1 MANLSEH
8 KPNSR
13 HFALYKGE
21 PGAGKSIQAATWASK
36 GPVYFFDFDGK
47 IDAVWNFFTNVIK
60 KPDLLKNIEY
70 DTFDSYNDA
79 AKKLEELIE
88 IPNKY
93 ETLVWDTLT
102 TCVDKLLTQ
111 VQNYKGADPKK
122 KDKLKMVG
130 EIQVSDVEDYNAE
143 SSALTRLVQAAKFDW
158 QKNFIMVAHVVKV
171 QNYALDGTVK
181 TDTQLVTAGKKVAAK
196 LPAYFNEIYHMVGSD
211 GGSLGGKKYEVFTS
225 ATGVDFARTAL
236 PLNAKLD
243 VTGEKFIYNYLT
255 QVENFKT
262 L

>member
-1 MANLSEH
+1 MNLSEH
-8 KPNSR
+8 KPNQR

-21 PGAGKSIQAATWASK
+21 PGAGKSIQAATWAVQ

-47 IDAVWNFFTNVIK
+47 IDAVWNYFTNTIK
-60 KPDLLKNIEY
+60 RPDLLKNIEF
-70 DTFDSYNDA
+70 DTFDSYNQA
-79 AKKLEELIE
+79 AEKLESLIE

-102 TCVDKLLTQ
+102 TSVDKLLTQ
-111 VQNYKGADPKK
+111 VQNFKGADPKK

-130 EIQVSDVEDYNAE
+130 DIQVSDVEDYNAE
-143 SSALTRLVQAAKFDW
+143 SAALTRLVQAAKFDW
-158 QKNFIMVAHVVKV
+158 KKNFIMIAHVVRV
-171 QNYALDGTVK
+171 QNRALDGTMT

-211 GGSLGGKKYEVFTS
+211 GGTLGGKKYEVYTS
-225 ATGVDFARTAL
+225 ATGIDFARTAL
-236 PLNAKLD
+236 PLESKLD
-243 VTGEKFIYNYLT
+243 VMGNKFLYNYLK
-255 QVENFKT
+255 QVENFKS

>member
-1 MANLSEH
+1 MNLSEH
-8 KPNSR
+8 KPNMR

-21 PGAGKSIQAATWASK
+21 PGSGKSIQAATWAK
-36 GPVYFFDFDGK
+36 LGPVYYFDFDGK
-47 IDAVWNFFTNVIK
+47 IDAVWNFFTHVIK
-60 KPDLLKNIEY
+60 QPELLKNIEF
-70 DTFDSYNDA
+70 DTFSTYNEA

-102 TCVDKLLTQ
+102 TSVDKLLTQ
-111 VQNYKGADPKK
+111 VQKFKGDDPKK
-122 KDKLKMVG
+122 KDKLKLVG
-130 EIQVSDVEDYNAE
+130 DIQVSDVEDYNAE
-143 SSALTRLVQAAKFDW
+143 SSALTRMVQAAKFEW
-158 QKNFIMVAHVVKV
+158 KKNFVMVAHVVRV
-171 QNYALDGTVK
+171 QNRALDGTTT

-211 GGSLGGKKYEVFTS
+211 GGSLGGKKYEVYTS
-225 ATGVDFARTAL
+225 ATGIDFARTAL
-236 PLNAKLD
+236 PLNTKLD
-243 VTGEKFIYNYLT
+243 VTGNKFLYDYLK